1 MVTPTKGNDGMEQSR
16 LSLEEVHDLTTTTLT
31 KLGASGD
38 NAEAIADTITAAERD
53 DCKSHGLFRLPGY
66 CAGLRNGRIDGRAVP
81 AIHDLAPAVA
91 QVDAK
96 GGFAPL
102 ALRVG
107 RPALI
112 EKAQSQGIAALP
124 VVNSHHFAALW
135 YEVEAVAQEG
145 LVAFAFVNSRSFVAP
160 AGGTKPLFGTN
171 PLSFGWP
178 RKGRP
183 PMVFDQASSAI
194 ARGEIQIHLRDGK
207 SIPEGWAIDTDGN
220 PTTDPAAALAGAQLP
235 FGGYKGSAIA
245 LMVEL
250 MASGLP
256 RSHFGYEAA
265 AEDPGDGG
273 PSKGGELMLAMDPSR
288 FVADRDGG
296 ASLDH
301 AEALFAQLL
310 GQDGTRLPSDRRFAA
325 RKRTPTEGIVIP
337 KALHDEILSIRDG
350 AWGRNA

>member
-1 MVTPTKGNDGMEQSR
+1 MQAR
-16 LSLEEVHDLTTTTLT
+16 LTLDEVYDLTKSTLMA
-31 KLGASGD
+31 LGASD
-38 NAEAIADTITAAERD
+38 DSAAAVADTITAAERD

-66 CAGLRNGRIDGRAVP
+66 AVALRNGRIDGRAVP
-81 AIHDLAPAVA
+81 ELCDLAPAVV

-112 EKAQSQGIAALP
+112 EKARAQGIAALP
-124 VVNSHHFAALW
+124 VVNSYHFAALW
-135 YEVEAVAQEG
+135 YEVEAVAEAG

-171 PLSFGWP
+171 PMSFGWP
-178 RKGRP
+178 RRGRP

-207 SIPEGWAIDTDGN
+207 PIPEGWAIDAAGR
-220 PTTDPAAALAGAQLP
+220 PTADPAAALAGAQLP

-250 MASGLP
+250 MASGLA
-256 RSHFGYEAA
+256 RSHFGFEAA
-265 AEDPGDGG
+265 AEDAGDGG

-288 FVADRDGG
+288 FVADGD
-296 ASLDH
+296 ADVSLDH
-301 AEALFAQLL
+301 AESLFGRLLAQE
-310 GQDGTRLPSDRRFAA
+310 GTRLPSDRRFEA
-325 RKRTPTEGIVIP
+325 RRRTPVEGVAIP
-337 KALHDEILSIRDG
+337 RTLYDEILSIRD
-350 AWGRNA
+350 NA